1 MPGTELRFRSV
12 VLRLG
17 SPARDK
23 SCAVLRHRAPE
34 RQSCPATVVPA
45 LTLSWG
51 LCGIR
56 QRRRCCTTRLAE
68 FDPIRSCAG
77 QARRTAVVWTA
88 ALVAVSA
95 PLGAGA
101 ASRAPSELVHG
112 GRRGSVP
119 AAPTPGLHAGG
130 AATDRT
136 AVGRGSSRS
145 GASTGSMAARLHSC
159 PWMHRF
165 SPA

>member
-1 MPGTELRFRSV
+1 MPGMELRFRSV
-12 VLRLG
+12 ALRLG

-23 SCAVLRHRAPE
+23 PCAVLRHRAPE

-45 LTLSWG
+45 VTLSWE

-68 FDPIRSCAG
+68 FDPIRSCASP
-77 QARRTAVVWTA
+77 ARRTAVVWTA

-119 AAPTPGLHAGG
+119 TAPTPGVHACG

-136 AVGRGSSRS
+136 GVGRGSSRS
-145 GASTGSMAARLHSC
+145 RASTGSMTVPLHSC
-159 PWMHRF
+159 PGMRRF